1 MLIAILIGYQI
12 VLVGIGLWA
21 RSRSASHDDFLIGGR
36 RMGALVASLS
46 YAAGA
51 SSAWSILGVT
61 GIAYTQGLAAVWL
74 LPGTI
79 TGHIVAW
86 FFIAPRLRRLAAE
99 RRYVTLTD
107 FLVEGLDGRDRR
119 AAVAIASAAIL
130 FCFSFY
136 VAAQFQGAGTTLA
149 ASFDVSAT
157 TAVVVGAAIILVY
170 TCLGGFWA
178 VSLTDSLQAVV
189 MFVAALILPTAV
201 LVELGGFAPIFA
213 ALEPAQLSLT
223 GTNAGWLAAGFLL
236 GMVSIGFGPLGQPHM
251 LNRMMALADEGA
263 LAGARIIALTWFA
276 VVLGGMFI
284 AGLAGHALLSEVPEP
299 ESLLFQLSDALLPAV
314 AGAVLTVA
322 VLSAVMSTADSQL
335 LVAAG
340 VASHDL
346 ARPDGRVGSSAG
358 SKLLPGKRLAS
369 ISIGGRASSRIH
381 VVLVGIVAVLLAL
394 FLPETIFARV
404 LFAWNALGATFGPL
418 VVRRL
423 LGRPIN
429 PTAAPIAM
437 AAGFALTV
445 LFYSLPDTPG
455 DVAERALPFAVGW
468 LILMLPTAR
477 RG

>member
-99 RRYVTLTD
+99 KRYVTLTD
-107 FLVEGLDGRDRR
+107 FLVEGLEGRDRR

-189 MFVAALILPTAV
+189 MFVAALILPIAV

-263 LAGARIIALTWFA
+263 LGRARIIALAWFA

-299 ESLLFQLSDALLPAV
+299 ESLLFQLSEALLPAV
-314 AGAVLTVA
+314 AGALLTVA

-346 ARPDGRVGSSAG
+346 PRAGERPGSSAG
-358 SKLLPGKRLAS
+358 AKLLPGKRLANL
-369 ISIGGRASSRIH
+369 GGRASSRIH